1 MTTYRVLVEIQICQ
15 SPKRKTV
22 RHTQQFTIIYS
33 QLRLMN
39 RTCKMP
45 CPAQSHFIKWKN
57 KGVHE
62 RNLLKKLWKSSII
75 YPLIKDI
82 DNKKL
87 YSKQCRLLTLYRSS
101 FLKSKLNLKRDKV
114 RIGGRRLNLAP
125 YNRNSSESH
134 RNKYSIPHSIRVLF
148 IFWSSI
154 IVWMPT

>member
-15 SPKRKTV
+15 SPKKKTV
-22 RHTQQFTIIYS
+22 RPTQQFTIIYL

-39 RTCKMP
+39 RACKM
-45 CPAQSHFIKWKN
+45 SHFIMLKI

-62 RNLLKKLWKSSII
+62 RKLFKKLWKSSII

-82 DNKKL
+82 DKKKQ
-87 YSKQCRLLTLYRSS
+87 YSKQCGLLTLYRSS

-125 YNRNSSESH
+125 YNKNSSESH
-134 RNKYSIPHSIRVLF
+134 QNKYSIPHSIRVPF
-148 IFWSSI
+148 IFWTFEI
-154 IVWMPT
+154 FWMPT